1 MVPYPFAQGLFLYGP
16 PIWVSREADMA
27 SIEATRLEV
36 EAVLNRLTAEAEE
49 AVIDGKTRERGG
61 KSKR

>member
-61 KSKR
+61 KGKR